1 MESSRS
7 NEPAR
12 VVRFID
18 PEPRD
23 GDAHH
28 LRINEHLKKQLKE
41 KEEEIEV
48 SKSSL
53 DDAITEIKN
62 LTSNLEEARKENKA
76 VTVERSD
83 LVLELTASKTA
94 LAELEREL
102 QDKRGS
108 ISSLKKQNEETET
121 KLKLQGNSYKLIYIL
136 SQATKML
143 LSAHVQTYLFKGI
156 SYKMY
161 L

>member
-1 MESSRS
+1 MSGSQTFNPWTPWTDSAPAYTCSIQSASQSSRS
-7 NEPAR
+7 TEPAR

-28 LRINEHLKKQLKE
+28 LRVIEHLKKQLKE

-76 VTVERSD
+76 MTVERSD
-83 LVLELTASKTA
+83 LVLDLTAGKTA

-108 ISSLKKQNEETET
+108 ISSLKMQNEETET
-121 KLKLQGNSYKLIYIL
+121 KLKRQGNSINCIY
-136 SQATKML
+136 
-143 LSAHVQTYLFKGI
+143 
-156 SYKMY
+156 
-161 L
+161 